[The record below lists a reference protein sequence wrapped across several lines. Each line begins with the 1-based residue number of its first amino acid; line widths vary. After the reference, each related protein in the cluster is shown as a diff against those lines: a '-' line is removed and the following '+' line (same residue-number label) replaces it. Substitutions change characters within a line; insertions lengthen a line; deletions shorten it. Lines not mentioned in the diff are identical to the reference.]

1 LYEPLSEFLTAE
13 QFPAGPIEMKQ
24 FRLKDASA
32 LAFFGAQSSYKI
44 EKIEKILADFPYLAE
59 KTNEITRPIL
69 ERLREWVHEGCPEVE
84 ETIKWSSPAFEHQ
97 GLLGVMAGFKAHAA
111 FGFWKGKLFDDPD
124 GVLQPE
130 GFGGSGTLKLES
142 VDDLPEKEVVLGF
155 VRQAVELNERGVA
168 VPTAGRGKKREEVVV
183 PDDLRAALDAHPAA
197 RETFEGFS
205 YSHRKEYVEWITE
218 AKRDA
223 TRAKRIAQAVE
234 WMAEGKSRN
243 WKYM

>member
-1 LYEPLSEFLTAE
+1 MGRRDERVDT
-13 QFPAGPIEMKQ
+13 
-24 FRLKDASA
+24 
-32 LAFFGAQSSYKI
+32 
-44 EKIEKILADFPYLAE
+44 YLAE

-142 VDDLPEKEVVLGF
+142 VDDLPEKEVFLGF
-155 VRQAVELNERGVA
+155 VRQAVDLNERGVA
-168 VPTAGRGKKREEVVV
+168 VPTAGRGKKREEIVV

-223 TRAKRIAQAVE
+223 TRAKRIAQAVWIE
-234 WMAEGKSRN
+234 TRLPGSFAERRSSNRDIRTIN
-243 WKYM
+243 HTVEVQIPEFLT